1 MGDAFGE
8 EKEILHDIEATGD
21 TLGNDFTRLTEY
33 KVKTRSKTWPRFEH
47 VIDLLN
53 GALEL
58 QRSRGITVQEEVP
71 YDVSDD
77 LDENLEE
84 GDFETNLAFVT
95 HVVEKQFTPEEELLS
110 ASSGMR
116 RYEPRLIAESLLK
129 NKPKV
134 EDVRRDLNRKKES
147 IQRMKLDMFR

>member
-1 MGDAFGE
+1 M
-8 EKEILHDIEATGD
+8 
-21 TLGNDFTRLTEY
+21 
-33 KVKTRSKTWPRFEH
+33 
-47 VIDLLN
+47 
-53 GALEL
+53 
-58 QRSRGITVQEEVP
+58 
-71 YDVSDD
+71 
-77 LDENLEE
+77 EE

-134 EDVRRDLNRKKES
+134 EDVERFESKKES
-147 IQRMKLDMFR
+147 IQRMKLDMFRQIQKLVHESHNDMETHVRHQEMLAKCPKAMVFTANQRTRRGY